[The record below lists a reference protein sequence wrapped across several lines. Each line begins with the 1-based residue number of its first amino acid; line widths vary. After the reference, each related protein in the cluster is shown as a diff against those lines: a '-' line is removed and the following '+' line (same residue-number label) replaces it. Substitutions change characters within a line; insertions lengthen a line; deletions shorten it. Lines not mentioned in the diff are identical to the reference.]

1 MYGKTGIAGVTAG
14 TGGIASTGFGASW
27 YVAVAVTLIV
37 AGLLL
42 VRWGRRRGAS
52 H

>member
-1 MYGKTGIAGVTAG
+1 MYQRTGIAGVTAG
-14 TGGIASTGFGASW
+14 TGGIASTGFGASL
-27 YVAVAVTLIV
+27 YVTLAVMLIV

>member
-1 MYGKTGIAGVTAG
+1 MYGKTGIAGVSAG

-27 YVAVAVTLIV
+27 VVVVAVMLIV
-37 AGLLL
+37 GGLLL
-42 VRWGRRRGAS
+42 ARWGRRRGAS

>member
-1 MYGKTGIAGVTAG
+1 MYGKTGIAGVSAG

-27 YVAVAVTLIV
+27 YVAVAVMLV
-37 AGLLL
+37 VGGLLL
-42 VRWGRRRGAS
+42 IRWGRRRGAA